1 MRYMLVISSIN
12 DVDSDDDDQDNND
25 DDNDACAK

>member
-1 MRYMLVISSIN
+1 MRYMLLISGMN

-25 DDNDACAK
+25 DGNEACAK